1 MHRADRQQRNLLL
14 ILAGVA
20 LFVAC
25 LGLVGLVAYLADRR
39 RAEIGVRK
47 TLGAS
52 AMSIVQLFT
61 KDVLIGLAVAFVLA
75 VPVAYVAASAWLE
88 QFAYRIAMGPLEFM
102 GAGLLVALV
111 ALGAAASQAWRA
123 AQIDPALAVREE

>member
-14 ILAGVA
+14 VLAGVT

-25 LGLVGLVAYLADRR
+25 LGLVGLVAYRADRR

-52 AMSIVQLFT
+52 TASIIGLFT
-61 KDVLIGLAVAFVLA
+61 TDVLRWVGVAFVLA
-75 VPVAYVAASAWLE
+75 VPMAYGVATTWLAP
-88 QFAYRIAMGPLEFM
+88 FAYRIDLGPAVFG
-102 GAGLLVALV
+102 GAGLVVALLAV
-111 ALGAAASQAWRA
+111 VVTVSQVRHA
-123 AQIDPALAVREE
+123 AQIDPATAIRGE

>member
-14 ILAGVA
+14 ALAGIT

-52 AMSIVQLFT
+52 TTAIVRLFT
-61 KDVLIGLAVAFVLA
+61 KDVLIGLGVAFALA
-75 VPVAYVAASAWLE
+75 VPAAYLAASAWLE
-88 QFAYRIAMGPLEFM
+88 SFAYRIDLGPTAFAA
-102 GAGLLVALV
+102 AGLVVGAF

-123 AQIDPALAVREE
+123 AQVDPAVAVRDE